1 MPRIM
6 RTVQRIDVI
15 WLKDDFPVYAFEVEH
30 TTDITKGLL
39 RLHQLTQF
47 QTRLFIISSKEMQRK
62 FDVEISK
69 TRFIKFKTGILS
81 GHIQSCNYFISWQ
94 RDITLKRIVSWG

>member
-1 MPRIM
+1 MSRIIQ
-6 RTVQRIDVI
+6 TAQRIDVI

-47 QTRLFIISSKEMQRK
+47 QTRLFIVSSKEMQRK

-69 TRFIKFKTGILS
+69 TPFYQF
-81 GHIQSCNYFISWQ
+81 Q
-94 RDITLKRIVSWG
+94 